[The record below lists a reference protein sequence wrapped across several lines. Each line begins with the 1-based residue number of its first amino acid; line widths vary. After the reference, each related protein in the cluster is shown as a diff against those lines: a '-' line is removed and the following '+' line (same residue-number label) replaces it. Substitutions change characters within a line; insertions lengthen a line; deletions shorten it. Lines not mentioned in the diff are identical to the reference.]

1 MNKIKF
7 TLAWDKLKDPVFT
20 TIRSW
25 NSDKEDYY
33 RGSMN
38 QEFSVQKVH
47 NPYSYTCERVFCH
60 AFLIEV
66 KTLKPSEIDRS
77 VLEKDVMING
87 IPNVDWLTRIMKY
100 EKVLLLTF
108 SKDAMNGQCM
118 RTETEASECRA

>member
-33 RGSMN
+33 LSSIM

-47 NPYSYTCERVFCH
+47 NPYSYTSVHVLCH
-60 AFLIEV
+60 AFLVEV
-66 KTLKPSEIDRS
+66 KTLRPSEIDRS

-108 SKDAMNGQCM
+108 SKDAMNGQPM
-118 RTETEASECRA
+118 RTEMEALK

>member
-25 NSDKEDYY
+25 NPDKEDYY
-33 RGSMN
+33 RGSIN

-47 NPYSYTCERVFCH
+47 NPYSYTSVHVFCH
-60 AFLIEV
+60 AFLVEV
-66 KTLKPSEIDRS
+66 KTLRPSEIDMN

-87 IPNVDWLTRIMKY
+87 MPNVDWLTRIMKY

-108 SKDAMNGQCM
+108 SKDAMNGQRM
-118 RTETEASECRA
+118 RAETEALK

>member
-47 NPYSYTCERVFCH
+47 NPYSYTSGVWGGDIN
-60 AFLIEV
+60 AQLM
-66 KTLKPSEIDRS
+66 KN
-77 VLEKDVMING
+77 VL
-87 IPNVDWLTRIMKY
+87 
-100 EKVLLLTF
+100 
-108 SKDAMNGQCM
+108 
-118 RTETEASECRA
+118 

>member
-7 TLAWDKLKDPVFT
+7 TVAWDKLKDPVFT

-25 NSDKEDYY
+25 NPDKEDYY
-33 RGSMN
+33 RSSIM

-47 NPYSYTCERVFCH
+47 NPYSYTSVHVFCH

-66 KTLKPSEIDRS
+66 KTLRPCEIDRS

-108 SKDAMNGQCM
+108 SKDAVNGNVCGQK
-118 RTETEASECRA
+118 RRP

>member
-7 TLAWDKLKDPVFT
+7 TLAWDKLKDLVFT

-25 NSDKEDYY
+25 NSGKEDYY
-33 RGSMN
+33 RSSIM

-47 NPYSYTCERVFCH
+47 NPYSYTSVHVFCH
-60 AFLIEV
+60 AFLVEV
-66 KTLKPSEIDRS
+66 KTLRPSEIDRS
-77 VLEKDVMING
+77 ILEKDVMING

-108 SKDAMNGQCM
+108 SKDAMNGQRM
-118 RTETEASECRA
+118 RTETEALK

>member
-25 NSDKEDYY
+25 NPDKEDYY
-33 RGSMN
+33 RGSIN

-47 NPYSYTCERVFCH
+47 DPYSYTCERVLCH
-60 AFLIEV
+60 AFLIEI

-77 VLEKDVMING
+77 VLEKDVMLNG
-87 IPNVDWLTRIMKY
+87 TPNPYWLTHIMKY

-108 SKDAMNGQCM
+108 SKGTMNGQSM
-118 RTETEASECRA
+118 QTETEASECRA